1 VKLTVHVALVSA
13 YPSKSQ
19 ARDELGTSDPYLG
32 VWRLPE
38 PYGGV
43 VHVFGRT
50 EADRL
55 NELGWTVTDWTEV
68 DT

>member
-1 VKLTVHVALVSA
+1 MKLTVHVALTSA
-13 YPSKSQ
+13 YPSKTE

-38 PYGGV
+38 PYNGI
-43 VHVFGRT
+43 VHVFGWT
-50 EADRL
+50 EADL
-55 NELGWTVTDWTEV
+55 LEDLGWTRE